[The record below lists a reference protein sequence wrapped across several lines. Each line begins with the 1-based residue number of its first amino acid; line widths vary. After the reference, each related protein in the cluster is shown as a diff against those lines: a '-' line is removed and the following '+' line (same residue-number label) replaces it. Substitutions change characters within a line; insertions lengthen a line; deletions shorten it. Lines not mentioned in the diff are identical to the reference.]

1 LLLLMVMALLHEPLL
16 LLLLLLLL
24 LWDTHLAVWD
34 IFSGLTK
41 RPQSLLSL
49 CALLCGLQETVQDAE
64 PHASTDIRCIVPAAG
79 DMCAATL

>member
-1 LLLLMVMALLHEPLL
+1 LLLLIVMVLLNEPL